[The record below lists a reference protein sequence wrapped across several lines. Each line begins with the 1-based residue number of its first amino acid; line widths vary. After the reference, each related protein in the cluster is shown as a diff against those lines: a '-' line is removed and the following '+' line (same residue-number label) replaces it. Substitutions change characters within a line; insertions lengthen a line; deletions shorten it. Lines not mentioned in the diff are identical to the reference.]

1 MIETDVQRRA
11 IMVEIVNA
19 GEQVTAGIV
28 GDIDHHT
35 ASGIR
40 SEIDAVLENSTPRL
54 LILDFGGVKF
64 MDSSGIGLILGRM
77 RVLEGFGGKL
87 FVKNISGHAEKIVKL
102 AGLQGLILK

>member
-1 MIETDVQRRA
+1 
-11 IMVEIVNA
+11 MVEILNA
-19 GEQVTAGIV
+19 GEQVTAGIL

-64 MDSSGIGLILGRM
+64 MDSSGIGLILGRQ
-77 RVLEGFGGKL
+77 RVLQGFGGSL
-87 FVKNISGHAEKIVKL
+87 LIKNATGHAAKIVNL
-102 AGLQGLILK
+102 AGLSGLMLK